1 MEKLIRMFDPHDV
14 DPITIAEVK
23 HFAQLKYDEQEK
35 IKGQIARDLARIG
48 EYAFQDPT
56 AYTKL
61 KGKYKA
67 AHAGK
72 KKLTILEH
80 MKKLWCKDEEQNHAD

>member
-1 MEKLIRMFDPHDV
+1 MEKLIRLFDPHDV

-23 HFAQLKYDEQEK
+23 HFAQLKYNEQEK
-35 IKGQIARDLARIG
+35 IKGRIAHDLARIG
-48 EYAFQDPT
+48 VDAFQDPA

-72 KKLTILEH
+72 KKLAILE
-80 MKKLWCKDEEQNHAD
+80 MERKRWCKCAD

>member
-1 MEKLIRMFDPHDV
+1 MEKLIRLFDPREV
-14 DPITIAEVK
+14 DAITIAEVK
-23 HFAQLKYDEQEK
+23 HFAEVKYNEQEK

-48 EYAFQDPT
+48 ENAFQDPA

-72 KKLTILEH
+72 KKLTILDN
-80 MKKLWCKDEEQNHAD
+80 MKKVWCKCEE

>member
-1 MEKLIRMFDPHDV
+1 MEKLLRMFDPNDV

-35 IKGQIARDLARIG
+35 IKGQIFRDLARIG
-48 EYAFQDPT
+48 ENAFQTPS

-72 KKLTILEH
+72 KKLVILE
-80 MKKLWCKDEEQNHAD
+80 MEKAKWCKCEE

>member
-1 MEKLIRMFDPHDV
+1 MEQLIRMFNPQDV

-23 HFAQLKYDEQEK
+23 HFAQRKYDEQEK

-48 EYAFQDPT
+48 ENAFQDPI
-56 AYTKL
+56 AYRKL
-61 KGKYKA
+61 ASKYKA

-72 KKLTILEH
+72 KKLTILEN
-80 MKKLWCKDEEQNHAD
+80 MKKVWCKCEE